1 MKRWLLALTV
11 LFGWTVS
18 VAYADFVLIRAVLGG
33 KRGPGSNTAE
43 GTAGGGGVAPGQ
55 PGTPPGRPG
64 GPTGPGGPG
73 RPGGPPG
80 EGDIP
85 TFGGGQTGE
94 AADTAA
100 LAVQAVV
107 PYTLKP
113 SQRSGTLIITK
124 YSKRPN
130 GFTHLYN
137 DGQSLFSF
145 RLPLKSNT
153 AVYRA
158 RHEAVFKARTSDK
171 VLDLAD
177 WALTHGLVDEFGR
190 LMDELVTGKEDQ
202 ATSASPAMKDA
213 VKAYK
218 TVKDALE
225 KAVDREDMTN
235 EWKRR
240 VSMRYSQTKH
250 FTLFY
255 NSPVSD
261 PPEVQSRLDM
271 LEANMRGVYYWFAM
285 KGIALPIP
293 DDKLV
298 CILLD
303 QPTEFK
309 QYRAILEDEP
319 LVADSFFAQRDNLC
333 VFSRERLDG
342 PFTAFIKQTQ
352 PIYQSGMD
360 RGGLLDGTTKR
371 KLTMD
376 PREFARYQTLA
387 LLEKSLEEEAERAAV
402 SHDGTR
408 QLLVATGIMPRSVVV
423 PQWAMFGMAA
433 FFETPK
439 GPFPF
444 APLDASVA
452 FYPGIGAPSWAYLR
466 PFKKMDNEKKFPS
479 ESQLLRQVVTDAQF
493 HRVIDAKDHDHL
505 LEARTTAWSLAYFLT
520 KTRLPGMLRYCQEL
534 SSLPRDLEVNE
545 QALLA
550 TFARAFD
557 VANAT
562 QDNIDPVKF
571 EELAKN
577 WFAYTR
583 SLTLPGAEFGLANE
597 PGMGGPG
604 GTPGTAG
611 GPPGPAGPGGGRP
624 GGPGGGRPGGGG
636 PGGGNP
642 GG

>member
-11 LFGWTVS
+11 LVGWTVS
-18 VAYADFVLIRAVLGG
+18 IAYADFVLIRAVLGG
-33 KRGPGSNTAE
+33 KRGANNSPG
-43 GTAGGGGVAPGQ
+43 GTAGGANPGNPGPGG
-55 PGTPPGRPG
+55 PPGSPG
-64 GPTGPGGPG
+64 GPTGPGG
-73 RPGGPPG
+73 RPGPNEPG
-80 EGDIP
+80 EIP

-94 AADTAA
+94 SADTAA

-113 SQRSGTLIITK
+113 SPTGTLVITK
-124 YSKRPN
+124 YSHQPN
-130 GFTHLYN
+130 GFTRLYN
-137 DGQSLFSF
+137 DGQSLLSYK
-145 RLPLKSNT
+145 LPLRSNKT
-153 AVYRA
+153 VYRA

-177 WALTHGLVDEFGR
+177 WALTHGLVDEFGK
-190 LMDELVTGKEDQ
+190 LMDELVAGKEDQ
-202 ATSASPAMKDA
+202 SASASPALKDA
-213 VKAYK
+213 VKAYR
-218 TVKDALE
+218 TVKEALE
-225 KAVDREDMTN
+225 KPVDREDLTN
-235 EWKRR
+235 DWKRR
-240 VSMRYSQTKH
+240 ISMRYEQSKH
-250 FTLFY
+250 YTLFY
-255 NSPVSD
+255 NSAISN
-261 PPEVQSRLDM
+261 PPEVQSRLAM
-271 LEANMRGVYYWFAM
+271 LEANMKGVYFWFVM

-293 DDKLV
+293 SDKMV

-309 QYRAILEDEP
+309 SYRAILEDEP
-319 LVADSFFAQRDNLC
+319 LVADSFFAQRDNIC

-360 RGGLLDGTTKR
+360 RTALLEGTAKR
-371 KLTMD
+371 KATMTIA
-376 PREFARYQTLA
+376 ELARYETLA

-408 QLLVATGIMPRSVVV
+408 QLLVAAGIMPRNVVV
-423 PQWAMFGMAA
+423 PQWAMFGLAA
-433 FFETPK
+433 FYETPK
-439 GPFPF
+439 GPFPG

-466 PFKKMDNEKKFPS
+466 PFKKMDNEKKFPP
-479 ESQLLRQVVTDAQF
+479 EAQLLRQVVTDAQF
-493 HRVIDAKDHDHL
+493 HRVLNAADREHL

-520 KTRLPGMLRYCQEL
+520 KTRLPGMMRYCQEL
-534 SSLPRDLEVNE
+534 SSLPRDLEVND

-562 QDNIDPVKF
+562 QDNIDPAKF

-577 WFAYTR
+577 WFAYTK
-583 SLTLPGAEFGLANE
+583 SLTLPGAEFGLQNE

-604 GTPGTAG
+604 QGMPGG
-611 GPPGPAGPGGGRP
+611 GRPGAPSGPAGPGGGGGRP
-624 GGPGGGRPGGGG
+624 GGRPGGGG
-636 PGGGNP
+636 PGGGGNP